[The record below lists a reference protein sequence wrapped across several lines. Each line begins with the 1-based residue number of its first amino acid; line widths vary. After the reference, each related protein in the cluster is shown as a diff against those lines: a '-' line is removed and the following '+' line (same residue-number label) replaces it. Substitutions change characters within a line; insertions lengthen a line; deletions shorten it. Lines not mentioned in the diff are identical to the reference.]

1 MMADD
6 AALKRARVTIKVIG
20 VGGGGNHVLARMA
33 QSDFIHAQNIEDIE
47 LIAINTEAAQ
57 LAPLENM
64 GITCLQIGEQ
74 LTQGRG
80 TGGNAAIG
88 EAAAKA
94 DEAKIKNAITG
105 ADIVF
110 ITGSLGGGT
119 GTGAVPTVAEV
130 AKDLGVLTVGVV
142 TLPFAFE
149 GSRKTRFAQQ
159 SITAMQGYMDAL
171 LAIHNDNLMKMPE
184 NRKSTLVQAFKIAD
198 SVLEQAIRC
207 IAELI
212 LKTGVINVDFADVT
226 TIFTQSESSDALLGI
241 GLADDAATAVAAAA
255 KSPLL
260 DKSLKGARGVI
271 LNLTGDESMT
281 LTDVDDATHFI
292 CDQTD
297 PNVNIILGT
306 VIDKAM
312 AGKVQATI
320 IATDFAGSVAIKAP
334 KIEVPESK
342 LQKPK
347 TFELST
353 PSFMEQPKKEPP
365 AQKKPQA
372 FALPAFSITKGQEG
386 PEKP

>member
-6 AALKRARVTIKVIG
+6 TSLKQARVTIKVIG
-20 VGGGGNHVLARMA
+20 VGGGGNSVLARMA
-33 QSDFIHAQNIEDIE
+33 ESDFIHAQNIEDIE
-47 LIAINTEAAQ
+47 LIAINTDAKQ
-57 LAPLENM
+57 LSVLADK
-64 GITCLQIGEQ
+64 GIKCLQIGEGV
-74 LTQGRG
+74 THGRG
-80 TGGNAAIG
+80 TGGTIATG

-94 DEAKIKNAITG
+94 DANKIKEAIQG
-105 ADIVF
+105 ADIAF
-110 ITGSLGGGT
+110 LTAGMGAGT
-119 GTGAVPTVAEV
+119 GTGAIPVVAQI

-149 GSRKTRFAQQ
+149 GTRKSRIANVGLK
-159 SITAMQGYMDAL
+159 AMQGYMDAL
-171 LAIHNDNLMKMPE
+171 PAIHNDNLMKLPE
-184 NRKSTLVQAFKIAD
+184 NRKITLVQAFKLAD

-241 GLADDAATAVAAAA
+241 GIADDAASAVEAAI

-271 LNLTGDESMT
+271 LNLTGDATMT

-306 VIDKAM
+306 VIDEEMK
-312 AGKVQATI
+312 GRVQATI
-320 IATDFAGSVAIKAP
+320 IATDFADSVAIKAP
-334 KIEVPESK
+334 KIDVPQSK

-347 TFELST
+347 EFELSA
-353 PSFMEQPKKEPP
+353 PSFMQQPQKPEPP
-365 AQKKPQA
+365 APPKPHA
-372 FALPAFSITKGQEG
+372 FAMPAFSITKGQE
-386 PEKP
+386 PKK

>member
-1 MMADD
+1 M
-6 AALKRARVTIKVIG
+6 
-20 VGGGGNHVLARMA
+20 
-33 QSDFIHAQNIEDIE
+33 
-47 LIAINTEAAQ
+47 
-57 LAPLENM
+57 
-64 GITCLQIGEQ
+64 
-74 LTQGRG
+74 
-80 TGGNAAIG
+80 
-88 EAAAKA
+88 
-94 DEAKIKNAITG
+94 
-105 ADIVF
+105 
-110 ITGSLGGGT
+110 
-119 GTGAVPTVAEV
+119 AEV

-184 NRKSTLVQAFKIAD
+184 NRKITLVQAFKIAD

-271 LNLTGDESMT
+271 LNLTGDENMS
-281 LTDVDDATHFI
+281 LYDVDNATKFI
-292 CDQTD
+292 CEQTD

-306 VIDKAM
+306 VIDEDMK
-312 AGKVQATI
+312 GKVQATI
-320 IATDFAGSVAIKAP
+320 IATDFAGSTAIKAP
-334 KIEVPESK
+334 KLDVPQSK

-347 TFELST
+347 GIELST
-353 PSFMEQPKKEPP
+353 PSFMQQPKAPQAPQAPEPP
-365 AQKKPQA
+365 APPKQEKPAGA
-372 FALPAFSITKGQEG
+372 FAIPAFRLT
-386 PEKP
+386 PNPDEKK